1 MSTAGRIM
9 HTFGETVC
17 SGGKTGN
24 GFLSCL
30 DSDDARIHKLR
41 LPSGTAN
48 RSKYRLMT
56 DMLTIAEGDAV
67 TVGGSSY
74 VVLRV
79 VPVRIFGAFS
89 HNECIISPKGGCA
102 DA

>member
-1 MSTAGRIM
+1 MNTAGRIM
-9 HTFGETVC
+9 QSFGETVT
-17 SGGKTGN
+17 SGGKTGR

-30 DSDDARIHKLR
+30 DPDDGQIHKLR
-41 LPSGTAN
+41 LSPGVAN

-56 DMLTIAEGDAV
+56 DMPTIAEGDAV
-67 TVGGSSY
+67 SVNGSNY

-79 VPVRIFGAFS
+79 VPVHIFGSFS
-89 HNECIISPKGGCA
+89 HNECILRMKGGCT